1 MSTLKSSDLESIQVF
16 AMNRRVK
23 EIIGLLRLTS
33 EDNPGEWIVPVEAIS
48 SSGKLSRKVEP
59 AKYDCISMMD
69 GCIEIQVTEE
79 EVEIRRIHSET
90 CTLVSKK
97 MVNRYRILQT
107 KVQHGVN
114 GEPDDVD
121 VEEVSSHDSVED
133 ALLEAMKIVIGWE
146 IQNDYEGAFWQKQAL
161 LEKAWEVAGL

>member
-1 MSTLKSSDLESIQVF
+1 MTYLTPSDLESIQVF

-23 EIIGLLRLTS
+23 EVIGLLRLTS

-79 EVEIRRIHSET
+79 EVEIRRI
-90 CTLVSKK
+90 CGDARLK
-97 MVNRYRILQT
+97 MVNHYRILQQ

-161 LEKAWEVAGL
+161 LEKAWETDKP

>member
-59 AKYDCISMMD
+59 AKYDCISMQD
-69 GCIEIQVTEE
+69 GCIEIQVAEE
-79 EVEIRRIHSET
+79 EVEIRRIHST
-90 CTLVSKK
+90 SKK

-121 VEEVSSHDSVED
+121 MEEVSSHDSVED

-146 IQNDYEGAFWQKQAL
+146 LQNDYEGAFWQKQAL